1 MKKRKL
7 AAWIVLTIIAVVAA
21 FCLALTNEV
30 TEDVIE
36 QQAVA
41 DAEAARKTLVP
52 DADAFEA
59 LEAEG
64 VDSLYRGTKDGE
76 AVGYVAQVTVTGFGG
91 PVEITVGT
99 QADAPE
105 LTGIKV
111 GGSSFSET
119 AGLGAKSKEPK
130 FMNQFAGK
138 TAPVMLNDGEENDTD
153 AQEIDAITAATIT
166 SKAVVRGV
174 NQAVEAIAPYA
185 GFELDSGNGGAVA
198 LGDGRFAATAAG
210 FGGDVYVEITLDDTN
225 TITDIVVGDDKFAE
239 TPGLGGKAQ
248 DDEFKSQFIG
258 KTGQLVLGQDI
269 DAIAGATITSNA
281 VVNAVNT
288 AMAAAT
294 GEEVVAAPAVE
305 PAAAPAAPAEART
318 IDSSLDVRS
327 ATAKGFGGDVHV
339 EIGLDADGKI
349 ADIVIGD
356 DKFAET
362 AGLGAKAQE
371 PEFYEQFIGQTG
383 PFTLGENVDAIA
395 SATITSTAVVD
406 AVNEAL
412 AGTAEQAQAPVE
424 ETAQPA
430 AEVVKTVSAT
440 KKGFGGDVYVELG
453 LDAEGKIAEITIG
466 DDKFAETPG
475 LGARAQE
482 DEFKNQFIGQTGPFT
497 LGENVDAIAGATITS
512 TAVVDAVNEA
522 LASAAPAEEAAPVE
536 AAEPAADASELTKV
550 SATKKGFGG
559 NVYVELGL
567 DEEGKIAEITIGDD
581 KFAETPG
588 LGARAQED
596 EFKNQF
602 IGKSGKL
609 ELGTDIDAIAGATI
623 TSQAVV
629 DAVNEALASKN

>member
-7 AAWIVLTIIAVVAA
+7 AAWIVLTIIAVIAA

-294 GEEVVAAPAVE
+294 GEEVVTAPAVE
-305 PAAAPAAPAEART
+305 PAAPAEART

-482 DEFKNQFIGQTGPFT
+482 DEFKNQFIGKTGPFT
-497 LGENVDAIAGATITS
+497 LGENVDAIASATITS

-522 LASAAPAEEAAPVE
+522 LASAAPAEEAA
-536 AAEPAADASELTKV
+536 EPAAETSELTKV

-559 NVYVELGL
+559 DVYVELGL
-567 DEEGKIAEITIGDD
+567 DAEGKIAEITIGDD

>member
-412 AGTAEQAQAPVE
+412 A
-424 ETAQPA
+424 
-430 AEVVKTVSAT
+430 
-440 KKGFGGDVYVELG
+440 
-453 LDAEGKIAEITIG
+453 
-466 DDKFAETPG
+466 
-475 LGARAQE
+475 
-482 DEFKNQFIGQTGPFT
+482 
-497 LGENVDAIAGATITS
+497 
-512 TAVVDAVNEA
+512 
-522 LASAAPAEEAAPVE
+522 SAAPEEE

-559 NVYVELGL
+559 DVYVELGL
-567 DEEGKIAEITIGDD
+567 DAEGKIAEITIGDD

>member
-412 AGTAEQAQAPVE
+412 ASAAPAEEAAPVE
-424 ETAQPA
+424 A
-430 AEVVKTVSAT
+430 AEPVAETSELTKVSAT

-453 LDAEGKIAEITIG
+453 LDA
-466 DDKFAETPG
+466 
-475 LGARAQE
+475 
-482 DEFKNQFIGQTGPFT
+482 
-497 LGENVDAIAGATITS
+497 
-512 TAVVDAVNEA
+512 
-522 LASAAPAEEAAPVE
+522 
-536 AAEPAADASELTKV
+536 
-550 SATKKGFGG
+550 
-559 NVYVELGL
+559 
-567 DEEGKIAEITIGDD
+567 EGKIAEITIGDD

>member
-7 AAWIVLTIIAVVAA
+7 AAWIVLTIIAVIAA

-30 TEDVIE
+30 TEDVIK

-174 NQAVEAIAPYA
+174 NQAMEAIAPYA

-258 KTGQLVLGQDI
+258 KTGKLVLGQDI

-294 GEEVVAAPAVE
+294 GEEVVTAPAVE

-412 AGTAEQAQAPVE
+412 ASAAPAEEAAE
-424 ETAQPA
+424 PA
-430 AEVVKTVSAT
+430 AETSELTKVSAT

-482 DEFKNQFIGQTGPFT
+482 DEFKNQFIGKT
-497 LGENVDAIAGATITS
+497 
-512 TAVVDAVNEA
+512 
-522 LASAAPAEEAAPVE
+522 
-536 AAEPAADASELTKV
+536 
-550 SATKKGFGG
+550 
-559 NVYVELGL
+559 
-567 DEEGKIAEITIGDD
+567 
-581 KFAETPG
+581 
-588 LGARAQED
+588 
-596 EFKNQF
+596 
-602 IGKSGKL
+602 GKL